1 MSHGFHDHVQNSLS
15 RSLSLGLVWG
25 SSRHSP
31 LLYVASARRRGGTTG
46 AKVGTKEVAMPL
58 VATTDVNPQL
68 SSRHWLLDIPSLRLG
83 WKLGSEQG
91 QLARRRVEGP
101 TVLWCGLCSSTK
113 LIEGGTRPVA
123 VSRLFPE
130 SKNFGRKS
138 APMWQPRHLS
148 NCVLYIR
155 VPPQVP
161 KTRPRT
167 LFKRTPE
174 RDPV

>member
-1 MSHGFHDHVQNSLS
+1 
-15 RSLSLGLVWG
+15 
-25 SSRHSP
+25 
-31 LLYVASARRRGGTTG
+31 
-46 AKVGTKEVAMPL
+46 MPL

-83 WKLGSEQG
+83 WKLGSEQR

-113 LIEGGTRPVA
+113 VIEGGTRPVA

-167 LFKRTPE
+167 FLRGPRKGPCLSFGILGPQIKAPQFREAPSELLMSSGRQTQRALPSQLLSPLCLLE
-174 RDPV
+174 VHP